1 MSCPHGEWHEED
13 CEICQLELKLSLA
26 EQRIDYMEDVLK
38 MIGDMAHDCSCGPA
52 GDDGYWTIRRLAYD
66 AYIGTPPALMRK

>member
-26 EQRIDYMEDVLK
+26 EQRIDYMEDVLYQIIE
-38 MIGDMAHDCSCGPA
+38 MSQLDTCGPIKE
-52 GDDGYWTIRRLAYD
+52 TIRRIAYD
-66 AYIGTPPALMRK
+66 AYIGTPPALMRKE